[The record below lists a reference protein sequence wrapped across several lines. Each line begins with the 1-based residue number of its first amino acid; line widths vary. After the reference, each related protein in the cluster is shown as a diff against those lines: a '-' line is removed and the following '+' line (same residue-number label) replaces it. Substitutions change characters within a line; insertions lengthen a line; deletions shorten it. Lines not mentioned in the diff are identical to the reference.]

1 MSLPPFWKQVQSQGL
16 QVPDERP
23 LDDLTAELTAMLG
36 SVDPAIRDG
45 LAYPALA
52 TWLGRGVYDDLLRGL
67 GDGIAAGLSA
77 GVGEVGADSVFR
89 RSYSVL
95 VLTECVARDNVVER
109 LPADILLGWGDRV
122 ATWYLREKDLRGYVP
137 GKGWAHAVAH
147 GADAIGRFASS
158 RHLGAPELTV
168 LLDVLADRLLA
179 PGPLLVSGEPDRMAQ
194 ATLQVLR
201 RDLVPLRVLEPWVAR
216 LLHTATARVYDDRDP
231 HEVTGNAEAFLRS
244 LHLQLALAPQPPAV
258 RADLLLVLVDA
269 LRASNHHYL
278 STPPE

>member
-1 MSLPPFWKQVQSQGL
+1 MSLPPFWKQVQSRGL

-23 LDDLTAELTAMLG
+23 LDDLTAELTTMLG
-36 SVDPAIRDG
+36 STDPEIRDG

-52 TWLGRGVYDDLLRGL
+52 TWIGRGIYDHLLRGL
-67 GDGIAAGLSA
+67 GDGIAAGLTA
-77 GVGEVGADSVFR
+77 GLGQSGDDSVFR
-89 RSYSVL
+89 RSYSAL
-95 VLTECVARDNVVER
+95 VLGECVARDNVVHR
-109 LPADILLGWGDRV
+109 LPDGALLDWGDRL
-122 ATWYLREKDLRGYVP
+122 ATWYLREEDLRGYVP
-137 GKGWAHAVAH
+137 GQGWAHALAH
-147 GADAIGRFASS
+147 GADAIGRLASS
-158 RHLGAPELTV
+158 RHLGTPELTV

-179 PGPLLVSGEPDRMAQ
+179 PGPLLVSGETDRMAQ
-194 ATLQVLR
+194 ATLRVLR

-216 LLHTATARVYDDRDP
+216 LLHTATARVHTDRDP